1 MHCCHVRERSSTTKN
16 TESLVAM
23 TSFYT
28 KLAAGLIFPLH
39 ERIKNHDSVQG
50 LKDLEHSQW
59 LNETEFNALRTR
71 RLRELLCHAQSHVPY
86 FTALFSSLGLSPQTS
101 DPWATLRALPLLSK
115 ELIRNNF
122 TNLRADNASKTKVFS
137 TTGSSGDPLRFE
149 LSNRRVSRDIAA
161 KWRAT
166 RWWDV
171 DIGDK
176 EIVAWSSPIELNK
189 QDRIKAIR
197 DALLRTK
204 LLPAIALQPERLDDF
219 IDKIQSF
226 RPAMLFG
233 YPSSLTLVAQRA
245 IDRGVNLAQQGIKVV
260 FVTAERLY
268 PHQRH
273 TLEQVFGAKVANGY
287 GGRDAGFIAHE
298 CPQGNLH
305 VTAEDIIVEIVDERG
320 KPLPNGTPG
329 QVCITHLHTHEF
341 PFIRY
346 LNGDIASLSD
356 ERCACGRTLPLLKEV
371 QGRTND
377 FLLAE
382 SGAKVH
388 DVAFAMLLRDMP
400 GMRQFKIIQEHLH
413 HVTLQ
418 LVTTPEFAKETHQ
431 QRIQNSFQHFLGPK
445 TVVDIQYVA
454 DIPPEPSGKYRY
466 VVNRLTTPINS
477 DRRVSANA

>member
-1 MHCCHVRERSSTTKN
+1 
-16 TESLVAM
+16 M
-23 TSFYT
+23 TSLYT

-39 ERIKNHDSVQG
+39 ERLKGHDSLAG

-59 LNETEFNALRTR
+59 LNEAELNALRTR
-71 RLRELLCHAQSHVPY
+71 RLGELLCHAQSHVPY
-86 FTALFSSLGLSPQTS
+86 YTALFSSLGLSPQIS

-122 TNLRADNASKTKVFS
+122 ASLRAENAGQTKVFS

-149 LSNRRVSRDIAA
+149 LSKRRVSRDIAA

-189 QDRIKAIR
+189 QDHIKAIR

-204 LLPAIALQPERLDDF
+204 LLPAIALEPERLDDF
-219 IDKIQSF
+219 ISEIQSF
-226 RPAMLFG
+226 QPAMLFG

-245 IDRGVNLAQQGIKVV
+245 IDRGVNLAHQGIKVV

-298 CPQGNLH
+298 CPQGSLH
-305 VTAEDIIVEIVDERG
+305 ITAEDIIVEILDEQG
-320 KPLPNGTPG
+320 NPLPNGAPG

-377 FLLAE
+377 FLLSE

-400 GMRQFKIIQEHLH
+400 GMRQFKIIQEDLH

-418 LVTTPEFAKETHQ
+418 LVITPEFLKETQ
-431 QRIQNSFQHFLGPK
+431 QPRIQKSFQHFLGQN
-445 TVVDIQYVA
+445 TVVDIHYVA
-454 DIPPEPSGKYRY
+454 AIPPETSGKYRY
-466 VVNRLTTPINS
+466 VVNRIATSVQLTTSGN
-477 DRRVSANA
+477 ANA

>member
-1 MHCCHVRERSSTTKN
+1 MKN
-16 TESLVAM
+16 L
-23 TSFYT
+23 YT
-28 KLAAGLIFPLH
+28 RMAAGLIFPLH
-39 ERIKNHDSVQG
+39 ERLKGHDSVRD
-50 LKDLEHSQW
+50 LDDLESSQW
-59 LNETEFNALRTR
+59 LNNAQFQELRTR
-71 RLRELLCHAQSHVPY
+71 RLSELLCHAQSNVPY
-86 FTALFSSLGLSPQTS
+86 YTALFHSLGLSPKSS
-101 DPWATLRALPLLSK
+101 DPWAILHALPPLSK
-115 ELIRNNF
+115 ELIRKNF
-122 TNLRADNASKTKVFS
+122 TDLRASNAGKTKVFS

-204 LLPAIALQPERLDDF
+204 LLPAIALEPERLDDF
-219 IDKIQSF
+219 ITEIRSF

-245 IDRGVNLAQQGIKVV
+245 TDQGIDLSHQGIKVV

-268 PHQRH
+268 PHQRKA
-273 TLEQVFGAKVANGY
+273 LEQVFGAKVANGY

-298 CPQGNLH
+298 CPHGNLH
-305 VTAEDIIVEIVDERG
+305 ITAEDIIVEILDEQG
-320 KPLPNGTPG
+320 NTVPNGTPG

-346 LNGDIASLSD
+346 LNGDIATLSNA
-356 ERCACGRTLPLLKEV
+356 RCPCGRTLPLLREV

-400 GMRQFKIIQEHLH
+400 GMRQFKIIQEDQHN
-413 HVTLQ
+413 VTLQ
-418 LVTTPEFAKETHQ
+418 LVTTPEFSKEKQHPL
-431 QRIQNSFQHFLGPK
+431 IQKSFQHFLGSN
-445 TVVDIQYVA
+445 TVVDILHVE

-466 VVNRLTTPINS
+466 VVNRLATSVQAET
-477 DRRVSANA
+477 R

>member
-1 MHCCHVRERSSTTKN
+1 MKSP
-16 TESLVAM
+16 
-23 TSFYT
+23 YT
-28 KLAAGLIFPLH
+28 WLAAGFIFPLH
-39 ERIKNHDSVQG
+39 ERLKGHDSVRD
-50 LKDLEHSQW
+50 LKDLEKSQC
-59 LNETEFNALRTR
+59 LNDAEFNDLRSR
-71 RLRELLCHAQSHVPY
+71 RLSELLCHAQLHVPY
-86 FTALFSSLGLSPQTS
+86 YTALFHSLGLSPKTN
-101 DPWATLRALPLLSK
+101 DPWATLHSLPPLSK
-115 ELIRNNF
+115 ELIRKNF
-122 TNLRADNASKTKVFS
+122 TGLRADNAGNTKVFS

-149 LSNRRVSRDIAA
+149 LSKRRVSRDIAA

-176 EIVAWSSPIELNK
+176 EIVAWSSAIELNK
-189 QDRIKAIR
+189 QDRIKVVR
-197 DALLRTK
+197 DTLLRTK
-204 LLPAIALQPERLDDF
+204 LLPAIALEPERLDDF
-219 IDKIQSF
+219 ITKIQSF
-226 RPAMLFG
+226 TPAMLFG

-245 IDRGVNLAQQGIKVV
+245 IDRGIDLSHQGIKVV

-305 VTAEDIIVEIVDERG
+305 ITAEDIIVEIVDDDG
-320 KPLPNGTPG
+320 KAVPTGTPG

-346 LNGDIASLSD
+346 LNGDIATLSD
-356 ERCACGRTLPLLKEV
+356 ARCPCGRTLPLLEEV

-377 FLLAE
+377 FLIAE

-400 GMRQFKIIQEHLH
+400 GMRQFKIIQENLHL
-413 HVTLQ
+413 VTLQ
-418 LVTTPEFAKETHQ
+418 LVTTEEFSKDTQ
-431 QRIQNSFQHFLGPK
+431 QHLIQKSFQHFLGSN
-445 TVVDIQYVA
+445 TVVDIHYVP

-466 VVNRLTTPINS
+466 VVNRLATSVQAEIW
-477 DRRVSANA
+477 

>member
-1 MHCCHVRERSSTTKN
+1 MANS
-16 TESLVAM
+16 
-23 TSFYT
+23 YT
-28 KLAAGLIFPLH
+28 RLASRFIFPLH
-39 ERIKNHDSVQG
+39 EWLKGHDSVRG
-50 LKDLEHSQW
+50 LKDLEISQW
-59 LNETEFNALRTR
+59 LNVAEFNNLRTR
-71 RLRELLCHAQSHVPY
+71 RLSELLCHAQSHVPY
-86 FTALFSSLGLSPQTS
+86 YTALFDSLTLSPKTS
-101 DPWATLRALPLLSK
+101 DPWTILRALPPLTK
-115 ELIRNNF
+115 ELIRKNF
-122 TNLRADNASKTKVFS
+122 ANLRADNAGKTKVFS

-189 QDRIKAIR
+189 QDRIKVIR

-204 LLPAIALQPERLDDF
+204 LLPAIALEPERLDDF
-219 IDKIQSF
+219 ITEIQSF
-226 RPAMLFG
+226 QPAMLFG

-245 IDRGVNLAQQGIKVV
+245 IDRGIDLSKQGIKVI

-273 TLEQVFGAKVANGY
+273 ALEHVFGAKVANGY

-305 VTAEDIIVEIVDERG
+305 ITAEDIIVEIVDDQG
-320 KPLPNGTPG
+320 NPLPDGTPG

-341 PFIRY
+341 PFVRY
-346 LNGDIASLSD
+346 LNGDIATLSD
-356 ERCACGRTLPLLKEV
+356 ASCPCGRTLPLLQEV

-377 FLLAE
+377 FLFAE
-382 SGAKVH
+382 SGAKIH
-388 DVAFAMLLRDMP
+388 DVAFAMLLRDML
-400 GMRQFKIIQEHLH
+400 GMRQFKIIQEDLH
-413 HVTLQ
+413 RVTLQ
-418 LVTTPEFAKETHQ
+418 LVITPEFSKEIQ
-431 QRIQNSFQHFLGPK
+431 KQRIQKSFQHFLGQN
-445 TVVDIQYVA
+445 TVVDIHYVA

-466 VVNRLTTPINS
+466 VVNRLATSSQIEP
-477 DRRVSANA
+477 R